1 MEVEQSSKA
10 LTGTL
15 LQSLWQQK
23 SLLFAKERILIGK
36 YDGEKIVNPQ

>member
-1 MEVEQSSKA
+1 MLSRAPKSWLELCCKA
-10 LTGTL
+10 SGNK
-15 LQSLWQQK
+15 K